1 MPDRLRDC
9 LEDCLSRVPESKY
22 RLRLREELEAHLGDL
37 LESYLAS
44 GCGPEEAEALAV
56 KALGAP
62 DRLREEYRRSWL
74 RQPERFRRDARRL
87 LMGCFLALLG
97 HLAAMGFL
105 GWFGSAAGEASAVR
119 RALGLWGS
127 PRWRLFAEALLF
139 AGEMLPPLT
148 WLLLRFR
155 REESRRAWVT
165 AGLTLVWAMDKAL
178 LILRDWGIRGIS
190 LPYLLGTLGAALV
203 LGLMT

>member
-1 MPDRLRDC
+1 MSDRLRDGV
-9 LEDCLSRVPESKY
+9 ERCLSQVPESRY
-22 RLRLREELEAHLGDL
+22 RQRLAEELEAHAADL
-37 LESYLAS
+37 RDGFLAG
-44 GCGPEEAEALAV
+44 GCAPEEAEVLALEM
-56 KALGAP
+56 LGP
-62 DRLREEYRRSWL
+62 PERLGEEFRAAWL
-74 RQPERFRRDARRL
+74 RQPERRRRDLRRL
-87 LMGCFLALLG
+87 FIGCCLALAGHLAALALLG
-97 HLAAMGFL
+97 R
-105 GWFGSAAGEASAVR
+105 FGASGAVR
-119 RALGLWGS
+119 RSLGPYGG
-127 PRWRLFAEALLF
+127 PRWQLFADALLF